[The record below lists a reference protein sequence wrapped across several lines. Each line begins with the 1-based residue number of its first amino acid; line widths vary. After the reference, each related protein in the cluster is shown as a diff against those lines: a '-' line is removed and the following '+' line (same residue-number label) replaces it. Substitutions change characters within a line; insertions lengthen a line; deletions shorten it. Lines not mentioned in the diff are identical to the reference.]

1 MVGVERAVVE
11 PTPKSGQRSAP
22 ERGRLPAGR
31 HGLSA
36 EFVVQSQRE
45 RTIIALARC
54 AAERGY
60 SETRIGD
67 IVGVAGIARA
77 TFYEQFG
84 SKESCFVAAFEFAL
98 ERLRRRIIEAL
109 RSEEHFPDRVG
120 GSLYGLLEFLGAEPE
135 LARLC
140 LIEAPAVGRPAGH
153 RYRRALDR
161 FADLLRGCRPET
173 PAARQ
178 LPESTEPVLVAGIV
192 ALLARRIE
200 AGDGMRLGELHA
212 ELTELALGP
221 YLGAAEATR
230 IARGLASAPLAPSA
244 SPTSSAPPDLR
255 STSSPTR

>member
-1 MVGVERAVVE
+1 VVE
-11 PTPKSGQRSAP
+11 PTAKSGQRSAP
-22 ERGRLPAGR
+22 GRGRLPAGR
-31 HGLSA
+31 HGLPA

-45 RTIIALARC
+45 RTIAALARC

-60 SETRIGD
+60 NETRIGD

-84 SKESCFVAAFEFAL
+84 SKERCFVAAFESSV
-98 ERLRRRIIEAL
+98 ERLRQRIIEAL
-109 RSEEHFPDRVG
+109 RSEPHFPDRVAA
-120 GSLYGLLEFLGAEPE
+120 SLHGLLEFLGAEPE

-140 LIEAPAVGRPAGH
+140 LIEALAVGRPAGH
-153 RYRRALDR
+153 RYRRTLDR

-192 ALLARRIE
+192 SVLARRIE
-200 AGDGMRLGELHA
+200 AGDGNRLGELHA
-212 ELTELALGP
+212 ELTELVLSP

-230 IARGLASAPLAPSA
+230 FAGGLASAPLAPPA
-244 SPTSSAPPDLR
+244 SPTAPPPHAAR
-255 STSSPTR
+255 PTRSPAG